1 MTELLPPDLQG
12 IGSPSLAC
20 GDHIAT
26 TRKRSKWDLPCIDQT
41 LMICATTRNYD
52 KPFKYESKMCHQ
64 CFNNFQSTS
73 TILKMFISN
82 LKHLLNNYLVLLLFL
97 ICYVIRL
104 LGLNNFNWIAIC
116 VLMILAKFFN
126 IASFFYCWFWYVLWF
141 FRINQSLTFV
151 FKCIWSNTLILH
163 LVLFHVLGYFI
174 IILSITTCFSLL

>member
-1 MTELLPPDLQG
+1 VTELLLPDLQG
-12 IGSPSLAC
+12 IRSPSLAC

-52 KPFKYESKMCHQ
+52 KPLKYESKMCHQ
-64 CFNNFQSTS
+64 FFNNFQSTS

-104 LGLNNFNWIAIC
+104 FGLNNFNWIAIC

-126 IASFFYCWFWYVLWF
+126 IASFFYCWF
-141 FRINQSLTFV
+141 
-151 FKCIWSNTLILH
+151 
-163 LVLFHVLGYFI
+163 
-174 IILSITTCFSLL
+174 